1 MMDLKLLK
9 DFEIIERGS
18 LLYIWA
24 NCAHLFPILL
34 DMEKMP
40 GEDTIDR
47 SVKELL
53 KPDDGISLSEER
65 ISQRALAAKKRS
77 SNCKATLTF
86 T

>member
-1 MMDLKLLK
+1 MSLNKHVCY
-9 DFEIIERGS
+9 EIIERGS

-24 NCAHLFPILL
+24 NLFPILL

-40 GEDTIDR
+40 GEDGIDR
-47 SVKELL
+47 SVKELS
-53 KPDDGISLSEER
+53 KPDDGISFSEER